1 MTNHK
6 HRFSGGFGLWATVLG
21 GLLVLAAPVHA
32 ALPELISYRWG
43 SSELYVVY
51 IPGDNRS
58 TLARV
63 RQIEPDA
70 FINEYEG
77 QIFIQIGA
85 FADKSNAQRRSREL
99 ERLVGVRSAI
109 GKMDFTAGSNDIAS
123 SPPPPPPPPPSYSDD
138 FLPPPPVNLEP
149 LPPPVRDIPLPKGY
163 FAIVPGTP
171 DKLSSLAQQAVEAG
185 IEESKIFTRSAPFG
199 PHIAIGP
206 YPDRTTAEQ
215 ESNFLR
221 LFGLD
226 ARVEYQ

>member
-1 MTNHK
+1 MTNNKYH
-6 HRFSGGFGLWATVLG
+6 FSGGLGLWATVLG
-21 GLLVLAAPVHA
+21 GALVLAAPVNA
-32 ALPELISYRWG
+32 AVPELISYAG
-43 SSELYVVY
+43 GTSELYVVY

-77 QIFIQIGA
+77 RMFIQVGA

-109 GKMDFTAGSNDIAS
+109 DKIDFTAERNNIAAT
-123 SPPPPPPPPPSYSDD
+123 PPPPPPPSYSDD
-138 FLPPPPVNLEP
+138 FLPPPPVNFEP
-149 LPPPVRDIPLPKGY
+149 LPEPVGDIPLPKGY
-163 FAIVPGTP
+163 FAIVPGKP
-171 DKLSSLAQQAVEAG
+171 ENLSSLAQQAVEAG

-199 PHIAIGP
+199 PHLAIGP

-215 ESNFLR
+215 ESNYLR
-221 LFGLD
+221 LFGLN